1 LKIRFESVC
10 LPIVKLWKPNQLKL
24 AEIMITMLSGSIIW
38 DSGLNEVQPGGK
50 AARADPDKFGEA
62 LKQIFIHKSWTTAN
76 LRKSEE
82 KLQGQIEA
90 SEVYQDLVDRENGI
104 GLTIK
109 MSLAEISAIQ
119 RVALKT
125 TIALSQ
131 ANQKAVH
138 ARNQTKPTLAEMS
151 EAAISQSAEWSN
163 LHQRFLK
170 WPVCQMSRVG

>member
-1 LKIRFESVC
+1 
-10 LPIVKLWKPNQLKL
+10 
-24 AEIMITMLSGSIIW
+24 MLSGSIIW

-50 AARADPDKFGEA
+50 AARADPEKFGEA

-104 GLTIK
+104 GSTIK
-109 MSLAEISAIQ
+109 TSLAEISAIQ

-125 TIALSQ
+125 IIALSQ

-138 ARNQTKPTLAEMS
+138 ARNQTKPTVAEMR
-151 EAAISQSAEWSN
+151 EAAISQSEWSN

-170 WPVCQMSRVG
+170 WQKGKEDGNTSEGDSIGDCKGGSLEKSGPGRSA